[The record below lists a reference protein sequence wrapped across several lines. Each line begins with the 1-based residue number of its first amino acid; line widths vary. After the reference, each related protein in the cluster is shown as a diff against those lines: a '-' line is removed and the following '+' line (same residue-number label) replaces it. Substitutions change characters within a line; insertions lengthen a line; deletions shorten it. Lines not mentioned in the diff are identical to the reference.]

1 MISALADIGKN
12 WLCLPKCSFLFIRI
26 RGHVRFHFILYPL
39 VLNIKYLHHT
49 LQVLVARFF
58 CTAFLSQSA
67 HFLQSAVTSQKIII
81 LTIIFNSCSSPQSP
95 PPLTFDEIFQNK
107 KVSIPGRMRTA
118 RLLTG
123 CKGYCPEGGGLEGL
137 HSDCFCCM
145 WYCYHTFSLDECPF
159 CPVGGRIFCCAFI
172 LIG

>member
-39 VLNIKYLHHT
+39 VLNVKYLHHT

-81 LTIIFNSCSSPQSP
+81 LTIIFNSCSSPQYP
-95 PPLTFDEIFQNK
+95 PRSHLMKFFKTRK
-107 KVSIPGRMRTA
+107 YSSRMRTA
-118 RLLTG
+118 HLLTG
-123 CKGYCPEGGGLEGL
+123 KGYGPEGGECCPGERCCLGGGAV
-137 HSDCFCCM
+137 HNRSDII
-145 WYCYHTFSLDECPF
+145 TP
-159 CPVGGRIFCCAFI
+159 PVNR
-172 LIG
+172 LTDRQV